1 MGIRS
6 NTTVKSGNWS
16 DPTVWDKGRAPIP
29 GEFTQIQYGHEIIFD
44 ADQNEFEN
52 GISLSL
58 NGILDFAPD
67 INTYFKI
74 NSISGG
80 GILRVGTVENPIQRQ
95 APEDSYRTGLEF
107 GQYSY
112 IQLDQ

>member
-1 MGIRS
+1 MGIGS

-52 GISLSL
+52 
-58 NGILDFAPD
+58 
-67 INTYFKI
+67 
-74 NSISGG
+74 
-80 GILRVGTVENPIQRQ
+80 
-95 APEDSYRTGLEF
+95 
-107 GQYSY
+107 
-112 IQLDQ
+112 